1 MGSLEVAAAAAMAAA
16 IAAALAAAIAAA
28 CRSIGAASDGHATA
42 GTMIISGVPLLWP
55 AAAGGST
62 GASIA
67 SVAGVARVGRSADAR
82 ARENCGVRGS
92 SPQARLS

>member
-42 GTMIISGVPLLWP
+42 GTMSISGVPLLWP
-55 AAAGGST
+55 AAAGGT
-62 GASIA
+62 VASRRVIA
-67 SVAGVARVGRSADAR
+67 SGSLTDAR
-82 ARENCGVRGS
+82 DSSRTRARKKRAI
-92 SPQARLS
+92 ARCELA

>member
-67 SVAGVARVGRSADAR
+67 SVAGVARVGRSV
-82 ARENCGVRGS
+82 G
-92 SPQARLS
+92 

>member
-1 MGSLEVAAAAAMAAA
+1 MGSLEVAAAAEMAAA

-28 CRSIGAASDGHATA
+28 CRSTGAASDGHATA

-55 AAAGGST
+55 AAGGT

-67 SVAGVARVGRSADAR
+67 SVAEFARGVANCVAR
-82 ARENCGVRGS
+82 AL
-92 SPQARLS
+92 ARL

>member
-55 AAAGGST
+55 AAGGT

-67 SVAGVARVGRSADAR
+67 SVAEFAGRRELRR
-82 ARENCGVRGS
+82 ARSR
-92 SPQARLS
+92 ARLWL